1 MSSCCGRGLR
11 MGDIGKASAVINSCF
26 AAFSH
31 KPTSP
36 NIAVLELGDPEQLI
50 EISDGRSA

>member
-1 MSSCCGRGLR
+1 